1 MNKKFD
7 TRQLGKTSLK
17 VSTLG
22 FGAASMGNLYQSV
35 SDDKAKETLATAIDL
50 GMNLFDTSPRY
61 GAGLSERRV
70 GDALRPLAKDKYIL
84 STKVGRLLKSDAK
97 ADINKLRHGFLTP
110 MPFDAHYDYSYG
122 GIMRSFEDSQQRLG
136 LAEIDILLVHDIG
149 SYTHGDKDKRYF
161 EQFEASGYKALDE
174 LRKYGAIKAIGLGV
188 NETEICERVMNIGQF
203 DCFLLAGRY
212 SLLEQAPLNQFLPKC
227 QAHGASII
235 LGGPYNSGIL
245 ATGVHGKNIPYYDYE
260 PAPKHIIDRVAKIE
274 AVCAQYQVTLA
285 AAALQFPLGHDA
297 VASVIPGL
305 GSARRVQ
312 HTIELFN
319 EVIPEDFWQTLKDE
333 NLLDPA
339 APLPALAAT
348 SVAKSVVKSAANIS

>member
-1 MNKKFD
+1 MNKVFD
-7 TRQLGKTSLK
+7 TRKIGNTSLE

-22 FGAASMGNLYQSV
+22 FGAASMGNLYQAV
-35 SDDKAKETLATAIDL
+35 SDKDAQAALDIAINS

-70 GDALRPLAKDKYIL
+70 GDALRPLDKDNYVL
-84 STKVGRLLKSDAK
+84 STKVGRILKPDYQS
-97 ADINKLRHGFLTP
+97 DINQLRHGFLTP
-110 MPFDAHYDYSYG
+110 MPFDAHYDYSYD

-149 SYTHGDKDKRYF
+149 AYTHGKDDMRFFK
-161 EQFEASGYKALDE
+161 QFEMSGYKALDS
-174 LRKYGAIKAIGLGV
+174 LRKHGDIKAVGLGV
-188 NETEICERVMNIGQF
+188 NEVEICERVMNIGQF

-212 SLLEQAPLNQFLPKC
+212 SLLEQEPLHHFLPKC
-227 QAHGASII
+227 EEHGASIV

-245 ATGVHGKNIPYYDYE
+245 ATGVHGKNIPHYDYA
-260 PAPKHIIDRVAKIE
+260 PAPKHIIDKVAKIE
-274 AVCAQYQVTLA
+274 AICAQYQVTLA
-285 AAALQFPLGHDA
+285 AAALQFPLGHPS

-319 EVIPEDFWQTLKDE
+319 EVIPHEFWQTLKDE
-333 NLLDPA
+333 NLLA
-339 APLPALAAT
+339 QEAPTPDL
-348 SVAKSVVKSAANIS
+348 SKSYHETVL

>member
-7 TRQLGKTSLK
+7 TRQLGKTSLN
-17 VSTLG
+17 VTTLG

-35 SDDKAKETLATAIDL
+35 SDDNAKETLATAINL
-50 GMNLFDTSPRY
+50 GLNLFDTSPRY

-70 GDALRPLAKDKYIL
+70 GDALRYLPKDAYIL
-84 STKVGRLLKSDAK
+84 STKVGRLLKSDTK

-110 MPFDAHYDYSYG
+110 MPFEAHYDYSYS

-149 SYTHGDKDKRYF
+149 SYTHGDEDKNYF
-161 EQFEASGYKALDE
+161 KQFETSGYKALEE
-174 LRKYGAIKAIGLGV
+174 LRKYGAIQAVGLGV
-188 NETEICERVMNIGQF
+188 NETEICERAMNIGQF

-212 SLLEQAPLNQFLPKC
+212 SLLEQEPLHQFLPKC
-227 QAHGASII
+227 EAHGASII

-245 ATGVHGKNIPYYDYE
+245 ATGVHGKSVPHYDYE
-260 PAPKHIIDRVAKIE
+260 LAPKHIINRVANIE
-274 AVCAQYQVTLA
+274 AVCAQYKVSLA
-285 AAALQFPLGHDA
+285 AAALQFPLGHAA

-312 HTIELFN
+312 RTVELFN
-319 EVIPEDFWQTLKDE
+319 EVIPDAFWQTLKDE
-333 NLLDPA
+333 NLLDQA
-339 APLPALAAT
+339 APLPT
-348 SVAKSVVKSAANIS
+348 PTTKSVENVS